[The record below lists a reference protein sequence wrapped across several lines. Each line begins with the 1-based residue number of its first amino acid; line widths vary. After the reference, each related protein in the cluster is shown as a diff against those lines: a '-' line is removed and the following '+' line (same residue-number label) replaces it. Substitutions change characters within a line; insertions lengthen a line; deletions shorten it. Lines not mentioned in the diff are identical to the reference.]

1 MTRFWIT
8 IEHAIELVIKAFK
21 EMEGGEIFVP
31 KIPSATME
39 ECAKIIAPE
48 CRIEDIGIRPGE
60 KMHEIM
66 IPSDDARHTLEFDDH
81 YRIMPEFRNWESSTK
96 LLKGRKLPDGF
107 CYSSDNNPEKIN
119 PDFLRKMADEVQQKI
134 TEMAK

>member
-1 MTRFWIT
+1 
-8 IEHAIELVIKAFK
+8 
-21 EMEGGEIFVP
+21 
-31 KIPSATME
+31 
-39 ECAKIIAPE
+39 
-48 CRIEDIGIRPGE
+48 
-60 KMHEIM
+60 MHEVM

-96 LLKGRKLPDGF
+96 ALKGRKLPDGF